1 MKKIPHIIRS
11 MRLRTLPLSA
21 AGVTLGLLL
30 AYAAGY
36 GYWMVTLL
44 TLLTTIS
51 LQILSN
57 ICNELGDYQAGTDVD
72 ERHGPANSLQRGDL
86 TVDDFRKMIR
96 VMAAL
101 CAIFGVLLVCAA
113 SPTLISWKPLALL
126 AAGGCAIWAA
136 MHYTLGKH
144 PYGYRGLGDIFVFI
158 FFGLVSVLGG
168 YFVAAN
174 TLNWWLLLPASAIGF
189 FSVAV
194 LNVNNIRDME
204 TDVNTRVTIPLKI
217 GERAAKIYHTVLI
230 VGGWIMLI
238 VYIIACGHSI
248 WNWLPLIVAPLYAQ
262 HLKGVW
268 RNSGTAL
275 DPMLPLLVI
284 STFVLAVVMGV
295 SSLLG

>member
-1 MKKIPHIIRS
+1 MKKIPHIIKA

-36 GYWMVTLL
+36 GYWVVTLL

-57 ICNELGDYQAGTDVD
+57 ICNELGDYQSGTDVD
-72 ERHGPANSLQRGDL
+72 ERHGPANSLQRGTL
-86 TVDDFRKMIR
+86 TIADFKKMIR
-96 VMAAL
+96 VMAGL
-101 CAIFGVLLVCAA
+101 SAIFGILLIFSS
-113 SPTLISWKPLALL
+113 SPTLISWKPLVLL
-126 AAGGCAIWAA
+126 VTGACAIWAA
-136 MHYTLGKH
+136 MHYTLGLH
-144 PYGYRGLGDIFVFI
+144 PYGYRGLGDISVFI

-204 TDVNTRVTIPLKI
+204 TDVNTRVTVPLKI
-217 GERAAKIYHTVLI
+217 GERAAKIYHTILI
-230 VGGWIMLI
+230 AGGWLMLI

-248 WNWLPLIVAPLYAQ
+248 WNWLTLIMLPLYAQ

-268 RNSGTAL
+268 RNSGKEL

-295 SSLLG
+295 TMGM